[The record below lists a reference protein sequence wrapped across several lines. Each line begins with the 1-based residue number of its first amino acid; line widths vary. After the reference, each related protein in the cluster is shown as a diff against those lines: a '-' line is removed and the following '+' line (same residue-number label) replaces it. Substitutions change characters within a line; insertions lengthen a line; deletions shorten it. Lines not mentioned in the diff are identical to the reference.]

1 METTISHQTA
11 LIYTMVLISAA
22 DNDMTDRELMTIGR
36 IVQSLPVFND
46 YDADQLPGAAETCAE
61 ILGQE
66 DGLEAVLAL
75 IEEALPPKLRETA
88 YAVACDVAVAD
99 GKVDQEE
106 LRMLEYLRH
115 RLPVGRLPAAA
126 IERGARARHIRP

>member
-1 METTISHQTA
+1 METTISYQTA

-22 DNDMTDRELMTIGR
+22 DSEMTDRELITIGR
-36 IVQSLPVFND
+36 IVQSLPVFDD
-46 YDADQLPGAAETCAE
+46 YDADQLPSAAETCAD

-66 DGLEAVLAL
+66 DGLDAVFSL
-75 IEEALPPKLRETA
+75 IEEALPAKLRETA
-88 YAVACDVAVAD
+88 YALACDVAVAD

-106 LRMLEYLRH
+106 LRMLEYLRY

-126 IERGARARHIRP
+126 IERGARARHMRP